1 MRNLVHADLE
11 HGRMTI
17 RRIARTCFISA
28 LLFAYACTSGNPGAQ
43 GSVPAHADAHLVLTN
58 AAIYTVDDRRSWAEA
73 VAIRGERIVYVGD
86 AAGAHAF
93 TSAATRVVDLGGRM
107 LLPGFQDAHV
117 HPVSAGVAHVQCPL
131 HGLDT
136 PDALVAK
143 VARCAAEDPGLA
155 WIIGRGWS
163 LSTFPPDG
171 RPDKRLLD
179 AVVADRPVAL
189 KSVDGHS
196 LWVNSKALE
205 AAGIGALTPDPPRG
219 VIDRIPGTRE
229 PSGSVQEDFE
239 IVLDHAPPVSDA
251 IRLAGLRHSVAY
263 LNGLGI
269 TAIQDANVKLAAGDE
284 YTSFAAY
291 RALDDAGAL
300 SLRVRAAM
308 WWEPARGID
317 EQIGELV
324 AARSGHTRG
333 NVAAEAVKIM
343 QDGVL
348 EAGTAALLEPYL
360 DRDDGFAGIL
370 NVDPESLAEI
380 VTRLDAE
387 GFQIHYHAIGDRAIR
402 VSLDA
407 VAAARAANG
416 SRDARHHISHVQLLH
431 PQDLPRLAPLGV
443 VATFQPLWA
452 VTDAYITELTLP
464 RIGAERGRYLY
475 LHESVR
481 RSGARVA
488 FGSDWSVSS
497 PDPLQGI
504 ETAVTR
510 LEPNGAT
517 STPLGEGEEMALAD
531 AIASY
536 TREAAFVNFLDDRTG
551 TIEVGKLADLV
562 VLDRNLFE
570 LSADRISEARVVA
583 TLFGGRIVH
592 GALD

>member
-1 MRNLVHADLE
+1 MRSLVHDDLG
-11 HGRMTI
+11 HALVMI
-17 RRIARTCFISA
+17 PVIARTCFISA
-28 LLFAYACTSGNPGAQ
+28 MLFAWGCTSGNPGAQ
-43 GSVPAHADAHLVLTN
+43 DGVAEHANADLVLTH
-58 AAIYTVDDRRSWAEA
+58 AAVYTVDAQRSWAEA
-73 VAIRGERIVYVGD
+73 VAIRGDRIVYVGD
-86 AAGAHAF
+86 AAGATAF
-93 TSAATRVVDLGGRM
+93 KGSTTRVVDLAGRM
-107 LLPGFQDAHV
+107 LLPGFHDAHV
-117 HPVSAGVAHVQCPL
+117 HPVSAGVAQVQCPL
-131 HGLDT
+131 YGLDS
-136 PDALVAK
+136 PAALVEK
-143 VARCAAEDPGLA
+143 VARCAADGPELA

-179 AVVADRPVAL
+179 AVVPDRPVAL

-196 LWVNSKALE
+196 LWVNSKALT
-205 AAGIGALTPDPPRG
+205 AAGITALTPDPPRG
-219 VIDRIPGTRE
+219 VIDRVAGSRE

-239 IVLDHAPPVSDA
+239 IVLDHAPPVSDE

-263 LNGLGI
+263 LNGLGV

-291 RALDDAGAL
+291 HALDAAGGL

-324 AARSGHTRG
+324 AARRDHTRG
-333 NVAAEAVKIM
+333 NVSAAAVKIM
-343 QDGVL
+343 EDGVL

-370 NVDPESLAEI
+370 NLDPESLAEI

-407 VAAARAANG
+407 VAAARAQNG
-416 SRDARHHISHVQLLH
+416 PRDARHHVSHVQLFH
-431 PQDLPRLAPLGV
+431 PDDVARLAPLGV

-464 RIGAERGRYLY
+464 RIGAARGRYLY

-497 PDPLQGI
+497 PDPLLGI

-510 LEPNGAT
+510 LDPRGAT
-517 STPLGEGEEMALAD
+517 RVPLGEGEQMTLAD

-536 TREAAFVNFLDDRTG
+536 TREAAYVNFLDDRTG
-551 TIEVGKLADLV
+551 SIEVGKLADLV
-562 VLDRNLFE
+562 VLDRNLFRLPAE
-570 LSADRISEARVVA
+570 QISDARVVA
-583 TLFGGRIVH
+583 TLFGGRVVH

>member
-1 MRNLVHADLE
+1 
-11 HGRMTI
+11 
-17 RRIARTCFISA
+17 
-28 LLFAYACTSGNPGAQ
+28 
-43 GSVPAHADAHLVLTN
+43 
-58 AAIYTVDDRRSWAEA
+58 
-73 VAIRGERIVYVGD
+73 
-86 AAGAHAF
+86 
-93 TSAATRVVDLGGRM
+93 
-107 LLPGFQDAHV
+107 
-117 HPVSAGVAHVQCPL
+117 VQCPL
-131 HGLDT
+131 FDIEGVE
-136 PDALVAK
+136 ALVAK
-143 VARCAAEDPGLA
+143 VASCAAQDPELP
-155 WIIGRGWS
+155 WVIGRGWS
-163 LSTFPPDG
+163 LASFPPDG
-171 RPDKRLLD
+171 LPDKRLLD
-179 AVVADRPVAL
+179 AVVPDRPVAL

-205 AAGIGALTPDPPRG
+205 AAGISELTPDPPRG
-219 VIDRIPGTRE
+219 RIDRVAGTRE

-239 IVLDHAPPVSDA
+239 IVLDHAPPASDA
-251 IRLAGLRHSVAY
+251 VRLAGLRYSVAY

-269 TAIQDANVKLAAGDE
+269 TAIQDANVKLVANDE

-291 RALDDAGAL
+291 HALDDAGGL

-317 EQIGELV
+317 EQIAELV
-324 AARSGHTRG
+324 AARREHTRG
-333 NVAAEAVKIM
+333 NVSASAVKIM
-343 QDGVL
+343 EDGVL

-370 NVDPESLAEI
+370 NLDPESLAEI

-407 VAAARAANG
+407 VEAAQASNG
-416 SRDARHHISHVQLLH
+416 SRDARHHISHIQLLDPH
-431 PQDLPRLAPLGV
+431 DLPRLARLGV

-452 VTDAYITELTLP
+452 ITDAYITELTLP
-464 RIGAERGRYLY
+464 RIGSERGRWLY

-497 PDPLQGI
+497 PDPLLGI

-510 LEPNGAT
+510 LEPHGAT
-517 STPLGEGEEMALAD
+517 HAPLGHGEQMALAD

-551 TIEVGKLADLV
+551 SIEAGKLADLV

-570 LSADRISEARVVA
+570 LPAQEISDARVVA
-583 TLFGGRIVH
+583 TLFGGRVVH
-592 GALD
+592 GALE

>member
-1 MRNLVHADLE
+1 MRNLVHDDRE
-11 HGRMTI
+11 HGLMMI
-17 RRIARTCFISA
+17 RCIARTCFISA
-28 LLFAYACTSGNPGAQ
+28 VLFAYACTSGNPDAP
-43 GSVPAHADAHLVLTN
+43 GSVPAHADADLVLTN
-58 AAIYTVDDRRSWAEA
+58 AAIYTVDARRSWAEA
-73 VAIRGERIVYVGD
+73 VAIRRDRIVYVGEEAG
-86 AAGAHAF
+86 AAGYVD
-93 TSAATRVVDLGGRM
+93 SDTRVVDLGGRM

-117 HPVSAGVAHVQCPL
+117 HPVSAGVAQVQCPL
-131 HGLDT
+131 YGLDS

-143 VARCAAEDPGLA
+143 VARCAAEDPDLP

-171 RPDKRLLD
+171 LPDKRLLD
-179 AVVADRPVAL
+179 AVVPDRPVAL

-219 VIDRIPGTRE
+219 RIDRVAGTRE

-251 IRLAGLRHSVAY
+251 IRLAGLRHSVAH
-263 LNGLGI
+263 LNSLGI
-269 TAIQDANVKLAAGDE
+269 TAIQDANVKLDAGDE

-291 RALDDAGAL
+291 HALDDAGGL

-308 WWEPARGID
+308 WWEPARGI
-317 EQIGELV
+317 EAQIGELV
-324 AARSGHTRG
+324 AARRDHTRG
-333 NVAAEAVKIM
+333 NVSAGAVKIM
-343 QDGVL
+343 EDGVL

-360 DRDDGFAGIL
+360 DRDDGFTGIL
-370 NVDPESLAEI
+370 NVDPRTLAEI
-380 VTRLDAE
+380 VTRLDALR
-387 GFQIHYHAIGDRAIR
+387 FQIHYHAIGDRAIR

-416 SRDARHHISHVQLLH
+416 PRDARHHISHAQLFH
-431 PQDLPRLAPLGV
+431 PRDVARLAPLGV

-452 VTDAYITELTLP
+452 ITDAYITELTVP

-497 PDPLQGI
+497 PDPLLGI

-510 LEPNGAT
+510 LDPKGST
-517 STPLGEGEEMALAD
+517 STPLGEGEEMTLAD

-536 TREAAFVNFLDDRTG
+536 TREAAFVSFLDDRTG
-551 TIEVGKLADLV
+551 SIEVGKLADLV

-570 LSADRISEARVVA
+570 LPAEQISDARVVA
-583 TLFGGRIVH
+583 TLFGGRVVH
-592 GALD
+592 GALE